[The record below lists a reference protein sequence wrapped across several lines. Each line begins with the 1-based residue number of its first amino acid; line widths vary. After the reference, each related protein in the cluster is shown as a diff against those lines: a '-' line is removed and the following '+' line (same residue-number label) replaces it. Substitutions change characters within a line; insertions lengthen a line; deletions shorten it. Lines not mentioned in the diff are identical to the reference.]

1 MGAETGRTW
10 DQYTM
15 KFIPTILSAAAML
28 CLAEAEVFDVDWIYG
43 MEDADT
49 AICVPPGSQIN
60 FVWET
65 NHNVVLMENKEDFDA
80 CTNISD
86 TEPYEGPLL
95 WDAPSEEGVTY
106 IVCGVRT
113 HCADGN
119 QKLAVTVSMDC

>member
-1 MGAETGRTW
+1 
-10 DQYTM
+10 M
-15 KFIPTILSAAAML
+15 KFIATILSAAALL

-80 CTNISD
+80 CTNFSELFYTQSCFHHRDDKKLLHILAQPRACHNHSHHNHSHHSHSHRSHSQS
-86 TEPYEGPLL
+86 GP
-95 WDAPSEEGVTY
+95 G
-106 IVCGVRT
+106 
-113 HCADGN
+113 
-119 QKLAVTVSMDC
+119 

>member
-1 MGAETGRTW
+1 MLTGFMGWRMLILPSVFHQVRT
-10 DQYTM
+10 D
-15 KFIPTILSAAAML
+15 IITIYFPS
-28 CLAEAEVFDVDWIYG
+28 I
-43 MEDADT
+43 T
-49 AICVPPGSQIN
+49 SSGSQIN

-80 CTNISD
+80 CTNFSD

-106 IVCGVRT
+106 IICGVKT